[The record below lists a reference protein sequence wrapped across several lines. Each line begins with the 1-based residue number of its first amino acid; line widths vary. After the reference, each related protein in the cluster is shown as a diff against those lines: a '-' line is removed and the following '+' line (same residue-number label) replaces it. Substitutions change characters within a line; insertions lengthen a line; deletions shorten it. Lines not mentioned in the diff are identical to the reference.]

1 MDQSHL
7 IHYVPQ
13 ESVEEDVETRG
24 LMSATLGLS
33 FTVEPWHFQTQGA
46 KGRRTSIS
54 TNPNSLVIENEMG
67 AGGISEQVVVRHSG
81 QRELWVKCEASMPP
95 LEGTVYPYTREVFL
109 GSYVDSFNRFES
121 RSSSSSAPVVMFYG
135 LALWNLLVAVTALF

>member
-1 MDQSHL
+1 M
-7 IHYVPQ
+7 IHYVPK

-33 FTVEPWHFQTQGA
+33 FTVEPWHFQTQGQ
-46 KGRRTSIS
+46 RTSIS

-67 AGGISEQVVVRHSG
+67 AGSEQVVVRHSG
-81 QRELWVKCEASMPP
+81 HRELWVKCEASMPP

-135 LALWNLLVAVTALF
+135 LALWNLLAVTALF

>member
-1 MDQSHL
+1 M

-33 FTVEPWHFQTQGA
+33 FTVEPWHFQTGQGA
-46 KGRRTSIS
+46 KGRRKSVS

-67 AGGISEQVVVRHSG
+67 AGSEQVVVRHSG

-135 LALWNLLVAVTALF
+135 LALWNLLAVTALF